1 MREGKRGS
9 FVYSIVIRAG
19 GEGGESDAAP
29 VAFVTPLTRARPR
42 PKSSSVIG
50 RIGTIIFSSFLR

>member
-19 GEGGESDAAP
+19 GEGGESDAEA
-29 VAFVTPLTRARPR
+29 AFVTPLTRARPL